1 MIVDRGTPVLLK
13 VSCLEKPR
21 SSKVR
26 TWELLGVS
34 HWDRGLSCVVVV
46 AIGVCVVETRNGL
59 ATGAGVNFFCRQA
72 RTMQP
77 MIAGDDTFSP
87 AITLPRVHVGYEN

>member
-1 MIVDRGTPVLLK
+1 VIVDRGTPVLLE

-26 TWELLGVS
+26 TWERLGVCAWAHGS
-34 HWDRGLSCVVVV
+34 SCVVVV
-46 AIGVCVVETRNGL
+46 AIGVCIVETRNGM

-72 RTMQP
+72 RTLGRKHHKSYGLSSCQK
-77 MIAGDDTFSP
+77 
-87 AITLPRVHVGYEN
+87 NQ